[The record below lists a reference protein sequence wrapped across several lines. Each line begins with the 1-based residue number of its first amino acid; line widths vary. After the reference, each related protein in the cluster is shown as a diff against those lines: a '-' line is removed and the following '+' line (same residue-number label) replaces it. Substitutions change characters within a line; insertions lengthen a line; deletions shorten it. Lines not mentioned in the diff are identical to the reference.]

1 MKKSLIPLSLLCVV
15 ATLFACSKSS
25 TNLYDQTEAN
35 GRAARVALVDGTDT
49 NGATWDP
56 VTATSEVERVLSGS
70 KGEAVDVILSNN
82 DGMALGILA
91 NATYQKS
98 GVPIF
103 GVDALSDAIQAIK
116 NGTMA
121 GTIKNDSYTQAK
133 VVLQLFKNL
142 SEGAKTTAEL
152 SKGITGTGGID
163 GAYDSY
169 EEDTKAFRVHH
180 QKVTKANVDSLVT
193 PKAVEANTVGE
204 TTNPTKKLFAL
215 TYNNADPNMSGL
227 WKPGFN
233 DFGKEYGYQI
243 EWVDGQNDNQKQL
256 EALDA
261 ALDKDYDGYLIN
273 LVDQTNGQAFINKIN
288 KKNSDKPIIFWNRE
302 LAKGDGSID
311 TDLMKATANAY
322 YVGIESA
329 EGGRLQGEMAAE
341 WFNSRYAGNNKI
353 DRNGDKKIGYIV
365 VRGEKGH
372 ADAEAR
378 TVASPKLLDEKLSI
392 F

>member
-1 MKKSLIPLSLLCVV
+1 MRKHLVPISVLCMLSTLV
-15 ATLFACSKSS
+15 ACGKTTS
-25 TNLYDQTEAN
+25 LYDQVEAN
-35 GRAARVALVDGTDT
+35 GRAARVALVDGTDN
-49 NGATWDP
+49 NGGTWDP
-56 VTATSEVERVLSGS
+56 VTATNEVERVLTGS
-70 KGEAVDVILSNN
+70 KGDAVDVILSNN

-91 NATYQKS
+91 NNTFKKA
-98 GVPIF
+98 GIPIF
-103 GVDALSDAIQAIK
+103 GVDALADAIQAIK
-116 NGTMA
+116 DGTMA

-133 VVLQLFKNL
+133 VVLQLFKNIDG
-142 SEGAKTTAEL
+142 GATVDDVAAL
-152 SKGITGTGGID
+152 SKGITGEDGIS

-169 EEDTKAFRVHH
+169 ETDTKAFRVHH
-180 QKVTKANVDSLVT
+180 QKVTKDNVDSLVT
-193 PKAVEANTVGE
+193 PASVDTNTLGE
-204 TTNPTKKLFAL
+204 TEKPTKKLLAL

-233 DFGKEYGYQI
+233 DFGKEYGYQV

-256 EALDA
+256 EALQA
-261 ALDKDYDGYLIN
+261 AVKTGGYDGYLIN
-273 LVDQTNGQAFINKIN
+273 LVDQTNGKTFIDAIP
-288 KKNSDKPIIFWNRE
+288 SDKPIIFWNRE
-302 LAKGDGSID
+302 LANGSGDVD
-311 TDLMKATANAY
+311 TELMASRDNIY

-341 WFNSRYAGNNKI
+341 WFNSRYASNNSI